1 MHHRRWLGDRTMRA
15 LVAACL
21 LGVCSASL
29 SSTGLLNAHQYL
41 ENLEEKR
48 ERRMTQAEIVTT
60 FRKLIDKLYASG
72 NDPKDEHFPPIRKID
87 LVRNFVKSVGPVLGK
102 QGHEAD
108 SPLHQVMERANDLLG
123 RDHDPKEH
131 PHREA
136 IAIVKT
142 MATFYETV
150 INAHAQMSKDE
161 L

>member
-1 MHHRRWLGDRTMRA
+1 MRA
-15 LVAACL
+15 LVGACL
-21 LGVCSASL
+21 LGVCCSASL
-29 SSTGLLNAHQYL
+29 SSAGLLNAHQYL
-41 ENLEEKR
+41 ENLEEKHG
-48 ERRMTQAEIVTT
+48 RRMTHAEVKKD

-72 NDPKDEHFPPIRKID
+72 NDPKDEHYPPVRKID

-102 QGHEAD
+102 QGHEVDA
-108 SPLHQVMERANDLLG
+108 PLHLVMERANDLLG

-136 IAIVKT
+136 IAIVRS

-150 INAHAQMSKDE
+150 INAHAQMTKDE

>member
-1 MHHRRWLGDRTMRA
+1 M
-15 LVAACL
+15 L
-21 LGVCSASL
+21 LL
-29 SSTGLLNAHQYL
+29 RK
-41 ENLEEKR
+41 EEEKR
-48 ERRMTQAEIVTT
+48 GRRMTQAEIKDS

-72 NDPKDEHFPPIRKID
+72 NDPKDEHFPPVRKLD

-102 QGHEAD
+102 EGHETDA
-108 SPLHQVMERANDLLG
+108 PLHQVMERANDLLG
-123 RDHDPKEH
+123 RDHDPKQH

-142 MATFYETV
+142 IAAFYETV